1 MSGSIGR
8 VGSGPIILGF
18 AYQLFSELR
27 RMLKL
32 AASGRSSFWGTI
44 VLYALVLAA
53 VVALLKYVEY
63 RFMVKSLSTEVYIG
77 AVAAIFTGVG
87 VWLGSRLIAEKQVV
101 VKAGPA
107 PVVTP
112 SIDQEAMRRVG
123 ISERELDVL
132 KLIAEGLSNQEI
144 ADKLFISL
152 PTVKSHSSNL
162 FAKLEVKRRT
172 EAVHKAKSLR
182 IIA

>member
-1 MSGSIGR
+1 
-8 VGSGPIILGF
+8 
-18 AYQLFSELR
+18 
-27 RMLKL
+27 
-32 AASGRSSFWGTI
+32 
-44 VLYALVLAA
+44 
-53 VVALLKYVEY
+53 VEY
-63 RFMVKSLSTEVYIG
+63 RFMVRSLSTEIYIG
-77 AVAAIFTGVG
+77 VVAAIFTGVG
-87 VWLGSRLIAEKQVV
+87 VWLGSRLIADKRDVV
-101 VKAGPA
+101 HAEPT

-112 SIDQEAMRRVG
+112 TIDHAAMRRVG
-123 ISERELDVL
+123 ISEREMEVL

-152 PTVKSHSSNL
+152 PTVKSHSSSL